1 MVRGLIVEIGLQK
14 RQITLPMKQNRASE
28 EAGRRGEK
36 RKKGIEGRKAPSSCS
51 ISDFMPLSL
60 HTVRVSLS

>member
-36 RKKGIEGRKAPSSCS
+36 KEEGNRREESSLLLQHLR
-51 ISDFMPLSL
+51 F
-60 HTVRVSLS
+60 HASLSAYS